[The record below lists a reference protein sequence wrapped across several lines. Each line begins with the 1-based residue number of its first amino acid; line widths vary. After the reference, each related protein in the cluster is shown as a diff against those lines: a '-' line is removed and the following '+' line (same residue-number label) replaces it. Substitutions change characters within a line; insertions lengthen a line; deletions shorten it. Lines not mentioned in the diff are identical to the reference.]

1 MHDFG
6 HQLRDLR
13 NRLGLT
19 QGDLAKASRL
29 AQSTIS
35 ALETGRQSPWPSTRR
50 ALARAV
56 RLTLPEFDAQTML
69 NGPGPAPEA
78 GQSPH
83 DMSTPGTS
91 NLRAADSLQR
101 ADLAGTV
108 LRLVER
114 LHAAEDR
121 LRQTE
126 HQLSLVQRALE
137 QAHVVMWTTDTELR
151 MRSVHGGNSEIL
163 GKPQD
168 VLGTRLDQCFCGVA
182 GAPDSPLEAHQRALA
197 GAATRS
203 TVQCNGQMF
212 NLIVEPQ
219 HDADGR
225 VIGTVGVAV
234 EVPRGEKRQ
243 STP

>member
-1 MHDFG
+1 MHDFS

-13 NRLGLT
+13 NRFGLT
-19 QGDLAKASRL
+19 QADLAQASRL
-29 AQSTIS
+29 GQSTIS

-50 ALARAV
+50 ALARAF
-56 RLTLPEFDAQTML
+56 RMTLPEFDAQTMS
-69 NGPGPAPEA
+69 NGPVPGP
-78 GQSPH
+78 GDGHSPR
-83 DMSTPGTS
+83 DMVVPGAS
-91 NLRAADSLQR
+91 NLPAAESLQR
-101 ADLAGTV
+101 ADLTGTV

-121 LRQTE
+121 VRQTE
-126 HQLSLVQRALE
+126 QHLSLLQRALE

-151 MRSVHGGNSEIL
+151 MRSVHGGNCQIL

-182 GAPDSPLEAHQRALA
+182 GAPDSPLEAHRRALA

-203 TVQCNGQMF
+203 AVQWNGQAF
-212 NLIVEPQ
+212 NLIVEPRR
-219 HDADGR
+219 DAEGR

-234 EVPRGEKRQ
+234 EVPHP
-243 STP
+243 TPA

>member
-13 NRLGLT
+13 NRLGLS
-19 QGDLAKASRL
+19 QADLAKASRL

-101 ADLAGTV
+101 ADLAV

-168 VLGTRLDQCFCGVA
+168 VLGTRLDQCFCRVA

-219 HDADGR
+219 RDADGH